1 MGGRLRE
8 GMPVGVRGSP
18 LLPALLPDPQ
28 AGEEPPLTQ
37 DQRLQVFEKRYCLRG
52 KSWTNKPSRQPH
64 RLDEPSVPD
73 CAKPVEHVEHG
84 GGAQLLL
91 GQQQLLEEELGQLL
105 EKEQGWE
112 HGCLRSGE

>member
-28 AGEEPPLTQ
+28 AGEESPLTQ
-37 DQRLQVFEKRYCLRG
+37 DQRLQVFEKRCRLRG
-52 KSWTNKPSRQPH
+52 QSWTDKSSRQPH

-84 GGAQLLL
+84 GSAQFLL
-91 GQQQLLEEELGQLL
+91 GQLLEKELGQLL

-112 HGCLRSGE
+112 HGCLRFGE

>member
-8 GMPVGVRGSP
+8 GVPVGVRGSP
-18 LLPALLPDPQ
+18 LLPALLPHPQ

-37 DQRLQVFEKRYCLRG
+37 DQRLQVFEKRCRLRG
-52 KSWTNKPSRQPH
+52 ESWTDKPSRQPH

-84 GGAQLLL
+84 GSAQLL
-91 GQQQLLEEELGQLL
+91 LGQLL
-105 EKEQGWE
+105 EKELGQHLEKEQGGE
-112 HGCLRSGE
+112 HGCLRFGE